1 MSGLETRAH
10 KVDTVK
16 QNASAKGIAKFWW
29 MMGGLAALL
38 LVMFLSI
45 SMGFARINL
54 STIWES
60 MVHFD
65 SSSTDHQ
72 IIRDVR
78 FPRTIASALTGAFL
92 AISGSIMQG
101 MTRNPLGDPSILG
114 VTSGAAFAIAV
125 SFAFLPD
132 LTTPALMVAAFVG
145 ALLGASMVFGAGA
158 LSRGGLTPVKL
169 VLAGA
174 AVSALLTSLSTAIA
188 IHFDVAKEMNF
199 WFAGSFSSVKWAYVY
214 PLMMT
219 GVITFAIV
227 MIMARSITVLS
238 LGEEVSKG
246 LGQRTFLIKVIGAA
260 VILVMTGMS
269 VAVAGVIS
277 FLGLI
282 VPHMAR
288 ILIGV
293 DYRFIIPFS
302 GILGA
307 ILLVAADIGARMINP
322 PFETPVG
329 AITTLLGG
337 PFFLYLAR
345 REGSKV

>member
-1 MSGLETRAH
+1 MSIKKRKDEHGENIQVIEKKAGKTY
-10 KVDTVK
+10 
-16 QNASAKGIAKFWW
+16 FWW
-29 MMGGLAALL
+29 FLIGF
-38 LVMFLSI
+38 LVLSISVFLSI
-45 SMGFARINL
+45 SLGVASIDL
-54 STIWES
+54 PVLWES
-60 MVHFD
+60 LFYFNPEL
-65 SSSTDHQ
+65 TEHQ

-78 FPRTIASALTGAFL
+78 IPRTIASALTGAFL

-101 MTRNPLGDPSILG
+101 MTRNPLGDPSIMG

-125 SFAFLPD
+125 SFAFIPGLS
-132 LTTPALMVAAFVG
+132 TTSLMTAAFLG
-145 ALLGASMVFGAGA
+145 ALLGASLVFGAGA

-174 AVSALLTSLSTAIA
+174 AVSALLTSLSTAIS

-199 WFAGSFSSVKWAYVY
+199 WFAGSFSSVKWVYVY
-214 PLMMT
+214 PMVII
-219 GVITFAIV
+219 GVIAFALS
-227 MIMARSITVLS
+227 MIIARSITVLS

-246 LGQRTFLIKVIGAA
+246 LGQRTLIVKVTGAL

-277 FLGLI
+277 FVGLI
-282 VPHMAR
+282 VPHIAR
-288 ILIGV
+288 MLIGV
-293 DYRFIIPFS
+293 DYRYIIPFS
-302 GILGA
+302 GVLGA
-307 ILLVAADIGARMINP
+307 VLLVVADIGARMVNP

-345 REGSKV
+345 REGGK